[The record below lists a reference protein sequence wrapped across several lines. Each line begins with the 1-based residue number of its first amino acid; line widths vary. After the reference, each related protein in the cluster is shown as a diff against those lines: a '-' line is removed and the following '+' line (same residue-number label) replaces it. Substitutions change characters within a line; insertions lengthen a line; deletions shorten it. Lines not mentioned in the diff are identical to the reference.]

1 MILIKCFLLFLSL
14 SLSLAKN
21 VGQCNKIMAPDAPGE
36 TAFIN
41 ITALQETSL
50 LVFHV
55 TDIEKT
61 NIPLYFN
68 DRTKLLNTEDGFYLC
83 TKELFNDG
91 HCSNVGQFVIRYENG
106 GPQEE
111 IINKLLQKGDTLSYN
126 VTDTGVYCIYT
137 HENHGEGVSYKIV
150 QPYGNLSIDSAQ
162 ELDVLMFVLLPI
174 DLAIL
179 IFWAFRYWRV
189 LRNIP
194 KEDRQIESSLIS
206 LSFSNFLYHDNK
218 RTVLSYLNKND
229 LSTSS
234 KFLVLLFK
242 LGGFFGIFMMINI
255 FWFFYLWTQ
264 SPQGKSIVKTAGPG
278 TGKFIRFM
286 LGLYFMSAGFFCIF
300 PTKDS
305 TPEFLISFIPLFH
318 YGEKII
324 KFIIWLTLI
333 LGLNRTVSKAADH
346 KAKRKFELSRQLTIS
361 VPLIMVFTS
370 IFCQFVISFDTFAR
384 TLKKSQSNESVIV
397 NVLENTVHY
406 GFVFGLVINLGYFI
420 VPLIIIGLIYIWK
433 MDYGNQEST
442 LPDAGEI
449 ELSQFL
455 EDDEDKRQL

>member
-1 MILIKCFLLFLSL
+1 MILIKCLLVIFLTVS
-14 SLSLAKN
+14 SSLARN

-36 TAFIN
+36 RAFIN

-68 DRTKLLNTEDGFYLC
+68 DKTKLLNTEDGFYLC

-91 HCSNVGQFVIRYENG
+91 HCTNVGEFVIRYENG

-111 IINKLLQKGDTLSYN
+111 IINKTLQKGDTISYN

-137 HENHGEGVSYKIV
+137 HEDHGEGVSYKIV
-150 QPYGNLSIDSAQ
+150 QPYGNLSIDAAQ
-162 ELDVLMFVLLPI
+162 EFDVLLFVLLPL
-174 DLAIL
+174 DFAIL
-179 IFWAFRYWRV
+179 IFWGFRYWKV
-189 LRNIP
+189 LKKIP
-194 KEDRQIESSLIS
+194 KEDRQIETSLIG
-206 LSFSNFLYHDNK
+206 LTFGNFLYHDNK
-218 RTVLSYLNKND
+218 RTILNYLNKND
-229 LSTSS
+229 VSNSIEIWS
-234 KFLVLLFK
+234 ILFR
-242 LGGFFGIFMMINI
+242 LGGFFGIFTMISI

-278 TGKFIRFM
+278 TGKFIRF
-286 LGLYFMSAGFFCIF
+286 LLTLYAISSGFFSIF

-318 YGEKII
+318 YGEKFI
-324 KFIIWLTLI
+324 KFLIWLTLI
-333 LGLNRTVSKAADH
+333 LGLNRTVAKASDH

-361 VPLIMVFTS
+361 IPLIMVFTS

-397 NVLENTVHY
+397 NALENTVHY

-420 VPLIIIGLIYIWK
+420 LPLIIIGLIYIWK
-433 MDYGNQEST
+433 IDLNQERS
-442 LPDAGEI
+442 LPDVGEI

-455 EDDEDKRQL
+455 EDDEDKR